1 MEISL
6 EIHKIESKMKYVEK
20 LVDTDN
26 SDATSVDAM
35 KKMNTAPI
43 ETVRLVVLPFC

>member
-26 SDATSVDAM
+26 SDAM

-43 ETVRLVVLPFC
+43 ETVRLVVLPLC